1 MRQLLGAM
9 AAVGLLAFA
18 TSATAQTEPSDQPA
32 QRESQAQQ
40 QAQQE
45 HSLTG
50 RVLKADR
57 NMVIIEYDNAAV
69 PFQVQRDTEFK
80 GVTSAQALRE
90 GQEVRASYELKNNR
104 NMLKSLEFMGGQRGT
119 GGAGEQEDSDR
130 PESDS
135 SPRPENY

>member
-9 AAVGLLAFA
+9 AAVGLLVFV
-18 TSATAQTEPSDQPA
+18 TSATAQTGPNGQQT
-32 QRESQAQQ
+32 QREQQAQQ

-45 HSLTG
+45 HTLTG

-57 NMVIIEYDNAAV
+57 NMVIIEYENAAI
-69 PFQVQRDTEFK
+69 PFQVQRDTEFR

-104 NMLKSLEFMGGQRGT
+104 NMLKSLEFPGRPQGA
-119 GGAGEQEDSDR
+119 GGAGEQDSDQR
-130 PESDS
+130 DSDS
-135 SPRPENY
+135 QQPRETY